1 MLEASLSQ
9 LCSSRSWGDGV
20 RWDLLPLSCLAKN
33 ISYYRHTAYYWPD
46 NIFNGSIA
54 RSHGRWR
61 GFENFLIGPFPRFFL
76 HIWSLGGVVD
86 GKASTILRDTT
97 WVAAHFGCHGTP
109 WDDNVWDTTATTHDT
124 ATSKQQGFSEKSQK
138 ISSGNSNQKRNQ
150 NKAKVQLIVVLKN
163 RKMSLT
169 YLLLKHVIPP
179 VQNQEYK
186 LWLLC
191 SRTKQICKPDET
203 FQKKWEVQ
211 NRSRSVFINLPKVSS
226 GGAKNSDSA
235 TNWQWRWQILF
246 KICRVAVA
254 SRLVEH
260 SSMENWI
267 TSSAQTIL

>member
-1 MLEASLSQ
+1 ME
-9 LCSSRSWGDGV
+9 DGV
-20 RWDLLPLSCLAKN
+20 DLR
-33 ISYYRHTAYYWPD
+33 I
-46 NIFNGSIA
+46 
-54 RSHGRWR
+54 
-61 GFENFLIGPFPRFFL
+61 FLIGPFPRFLDIFGV
-76 HIWSLGGVVD
+76 WGGVVD

-109 WDDNVWDTTATTHDT
+109 WDDNVWDTIATTHDT
-124 ATSKQQGFSEKSQK
+124 ATSKQQGFSEKSK
-138 ISSGNSNQKRNQ
+138 KTRSGNSNQKRNQ

-211 NRSRSVFINLPKVSS
+211 NRSRSVFINLPKASS
-226 GGAKNSDSA
+226 CGAKNSDSA

-260 SSMENWI
+260 SSMENWH